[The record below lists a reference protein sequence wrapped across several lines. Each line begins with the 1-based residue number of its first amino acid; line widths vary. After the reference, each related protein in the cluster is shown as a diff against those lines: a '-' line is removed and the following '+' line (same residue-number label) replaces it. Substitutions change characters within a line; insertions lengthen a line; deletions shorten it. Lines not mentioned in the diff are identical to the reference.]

1 VQKIKQKKDAKLHE
15 MLPAEQLNNEAR
27 SEAGRNVDRMGQML
41 WSWGKVAKMHRG
53 KLSEKFRDRPNAQL
67 DLQQRL
73 IL

>member
-41 WSWGKVAKMHRG
+41 WS
-53 KLSEKFRDRPNAQL
+53 
-67 DLQQRL
+67 
-73 IL
+73 